1 LTLDEFRMKLIE
13 ELNPKTEVFFEAE
26 ENESGEENE

>member
-1 LTLDEFRMKLIE
+1 MDEFRMKLID

-26 ENESGEENE
+26 NDESGEDND